1 MEEVEA
7 VEVEVEDVEAV
18 EEEEE
23 EEVKVEEVEAAAA
36 EEEVGTACESYHYA
50 CYYRSCYCGGP
61 ARACTCRTPPCCRSE
76 PARSDGGGSP
86 GRSPRAAEHR
96 STPTARE
103 GP

>member
-1 MEEVEA
+1 MEVEA

-23 EEVKVEEVEAAAA
+23 VKVEEVEEVEAAA
-36 EEEVGTACESYHYA
+36 EEGVGTACESYHYA

-86 GRSPRAAEHR
+86 GRSPLAAEHR
-96 STPTARE
+96 STHTARE